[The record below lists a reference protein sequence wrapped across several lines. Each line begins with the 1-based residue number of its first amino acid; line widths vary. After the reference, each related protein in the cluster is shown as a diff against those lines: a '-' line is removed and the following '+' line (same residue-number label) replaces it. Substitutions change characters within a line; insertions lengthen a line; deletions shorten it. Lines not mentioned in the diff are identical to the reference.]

1 MEQLNHLL
9 PSYLCNLAHTFEF
22 SSILDPDHDAP
33 LPSTLSHICSN
44 LTIVTRQNF
53 THYDMSTGRSPCPSL
68 LFSASGWSCVVC
80 RNLDHGYF
88 HQCTQAIL
96 HSSQL
101 PIMYSMLWCA
111 TIPLPLL
118 AFFLVFRIQLFCK
131 TASIQ
136 LLHLQIKFISKAYIG
151 RIFLPSDVCWYS

>member
-1 MEQLNHLL
+1 MEQLNRLL
-9 PSYLCNLAHTFEF
+9 PYYLCNLALWAQLYTRSRPW
-22 SSILDPDHDAP
+22 SSLLLASQLINNRSHAHHLYP
-33 LPSTLSHICSN
+33 LPSTLSLIHSN

-111 TIPLPLL
+111 TIPLLPLALFL
-118 AFFLVFRIQLFCK
+118 AFMNRIILQDYIYSVV
-131 TASIQ
+131 ASTN
-136 LLHLQIKFISKAYIG
+136 
-151 RIFLPSDVCWYS
+151 